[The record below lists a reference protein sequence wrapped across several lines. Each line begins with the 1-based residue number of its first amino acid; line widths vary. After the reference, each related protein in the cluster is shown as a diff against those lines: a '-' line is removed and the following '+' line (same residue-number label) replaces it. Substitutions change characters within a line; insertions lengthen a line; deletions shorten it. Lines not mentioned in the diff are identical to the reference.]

1 MFYLKNSGSAYL
13 GGVHFP
19 AKQTNKQVEIYIFPI
34 QSILKTYNRYKNE
47 ELRERTFDIWAKFR
61 CSVVKSTEHSPV
73 PELCLSAG
81 RVEL

>member
-47 ELRERTFDIWAKFR
+47 ELRERTFDI
-61 CSVVKSTEHSPV
+61 
-73 PELCLSAG
+73 
-81 RVEL
+81 